1 VAYTGGGI
9 GVCVVCGKKF
19 EKRAHNQIKCGNPRC
34 ISKTKQIVCNGCG
47 KKTWVRNDSRDIVQG
62 NVLLQITSHGLT
74 MKKKSATIGRKRY
87 AKSISINVV
96 NVNDILRRKER
107 AAYIVAVI
115 VNKKQV
121 IERSEN
127 DLVLRKGSGI
137 VNSAVNRLKH
147 I

>member
-1 VAYTGGGI
+1 VLFAVKNLKSALTIKSSAAIHDVLVKQNKLSVMGVA
-9 GVCVVCGKKF
+9 KKLGSGMI
-19 EKRAHNQIKCGNPRC
+19 AG
-34 ISKTKQIVCNGCG
+34 
-47 KKTWVRNDSRDIVQG
+47 DIVQG

>member
-1 VAYTGGGI
+1 MGVA
-9 GVCVVCGKKF
+9 KKLGSGMI
-19 EKRAHNQIKCGNPRC
+19 AG
-34 ISKTKQIVCNGCG
+34 
-47 KKTWVRNDSRDIVQG
+47 DIVQG